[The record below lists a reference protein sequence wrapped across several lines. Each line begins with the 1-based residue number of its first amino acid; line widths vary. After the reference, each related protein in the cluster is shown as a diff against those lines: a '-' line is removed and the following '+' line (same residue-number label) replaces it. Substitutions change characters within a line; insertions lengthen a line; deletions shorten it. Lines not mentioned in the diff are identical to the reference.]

1 MTNCRKERGKTD
13 QRFKALLSMDGNK
26 TMLTEGNVRYNKAG
40 INPALLWNKA
50 VPNST
55 FRPEVDKATLLSEVG
70 RQAPCCASFEVYVA
84 RPEGA
89 DIRR

>member
-1 MTNCRKERGKTD
+1 MRERPEITKPG
-13 QRFKALLSMDGNK
+13 FC
-26 TMLTEGNVRYNKAG
+26 
-40 INPALLWNKA
+40 PALLWNKA

-55 FRPEVDKATLLSEVG
+55 FRPMIDKAELLSVAG

>member
-1 MTNCRKERGKTD
+1 MRERPEITKPG
-13 QRFKALLSMDGNK
+13 RS
-26 TMLTEGNVRYNKAG
+26 
-40 INPALLWNKA
+40 PALLWNKA

-55 FRPEVDKATLLSEVG
+55 FRPMVDKAALLSVAG

>member
-1 MTNCRKERGKTD
+1 
-13 QRFKALLSMDGNK
+13 
-26 TMLTEGNVRYNKAG
+26 MLTEGSARYNKAG
-40 INPALLWNKA
+40 LNPALLWNKA

-84 RPEGA
+84 RP
-89 DIRR
+89 

>member
-1 MTNCRKERGKTD
+1 
-13 QRFKALLSMDGNK
+13 
-26 TMLTEGNVRYNKAG
+26 MLTEGNARYNKAG